1 MQRQLDALSMA
12 ERTRTSSVSSATG
25 NVANSSAPMLPPPIS
40 SLSSFLAQANPSI
53 GPLFHQDEAR
63 GKPVLLRMIAELY
76 NRKGTP
82 LPPALT
88 GVQTPAWNPATS
100 PFRFELGSEKGVIKL
115 AGEDVDLFK
124 LWQILFASGLGSK
137 VSRYDRIYGLYV
149 TLLSFSGHTRRH
161 MAAGYP
167 TDGSPAYFARWDPH

>member
-12 ERTRTSSVSSATG
+12 ERTRTSSVSSAAG

-137 VSRYDRIYGLYV
+137 VNRYDEIYGLYV

-161 MAAGYP
+161 MAADYP